1 MSATVAPLRAGVS
14 PLTSGGS
21 CPIPWVISCGTVA
34 IEEQLAGL
42 KKRRRSVDPEGMHAL
57 LSEAG
62 FARRYG
68 KGDHWV
74 YTHPRRRFPLTI
86 DPRNPLL
93 PVYVSKAIRAIE
105 EVLAD
110 EDS

>member
-1 MSATVAPLRAGVS
+1 VAGAREDAPIEGLALDSRWNMSDTV
-14 PLTSGGS
+14 
-21 CPIPWVISCGTVA
+21 CGINVA
-34 IEEQLAGL
+34 VGLQEQLASL
-42 KKRRRSVDPEGMHAL
+42 RKRRRSVDPREMHAL
-57 LSEAG
+57 LTEAG
-62 FARRYG
+62 FERRYG

-74 YTHPRRRFPLTI
+74 YTHPHRPFPLTI

-93 PVYVSKAIRAIE
+93 PVYVSHAIRAIE

>member
-1 MSATVAPLRAGVS
+1 MDLRQQV
-14 PLTSGGS
+14 
-21 CPIPWVISCGTVA
+21 
-34 IEEQLAGL
+34 EQL
-42 KKRRRSVDPEGMHAL
+42 KTRRRSVSPAHMHAL
-57 LSEAG
+57 LQEAG

-74 YTHPRRRFPLTI
+74 YSHPRLRYPLTI

-93 PVYVSKAIRAIE
+93 PAYVSRAIQAIE

-110 EDS
+110 EENA